1 MVKYNCE
8 TCFRKLL
15 RHYMKNFSIPLQDR
29 GDCEQD
35 AVIKLFLRHALGR
48 CTSPEECDSRQ
59 PWLAKVAHNA
69 VLDYKE
75 KQGTIQ
81 KHEVSFTSLCSDTFN
96 PLNHIPDPSP
106 TPEEVLIETASRV
119 QMQQAVQEA
128 LQSLPSDERQLLID
142 YFQID
147 LSVKAIAQRD
157 GLCERTVQYRLKKA
171 RKLFLDSLTYLCNS
185 Q

>member
-1 MVKYNCE
+1 
-8 TCFRKLL
+8 
-15 RHYMKNFSIPLQDR
+15 MKHFSVPLQDR
-29 GDCEQD
+29 GDCEQC

-59 PWLAKVAHNA
+59 PWLAKVAHSA

-81 KHEVSFTSLCSDTFN
+81 KHEVSFTSLCSDTLN
-96 PLNHIPDPSP
+96 PLDHVPAPSP

-142 YFQID
+142 YFQND

-157 GLCERTVQYRLKKA
+157 GLCERTVQYRLKRA
-171 RKLFLDSLTYLCNS
+171 RTRFLDSLARLSNS
-185 Q
+185 